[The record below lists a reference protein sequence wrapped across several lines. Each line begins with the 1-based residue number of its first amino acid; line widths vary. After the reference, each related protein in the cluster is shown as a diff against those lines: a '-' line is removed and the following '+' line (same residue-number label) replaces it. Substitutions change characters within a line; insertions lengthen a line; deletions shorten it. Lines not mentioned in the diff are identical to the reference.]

1 MKRFFSALW
10 RMLRGNLFYK
20 IVSVVFALIIW
31 SYVMAAENPIREITV
46 EDVQVSYVGVEEM
59 VAKNMTVDLDD
70 LIQTVDVSIMA
81 GQNDHKNI
89 NNNSVRASVDLTK
102 VNTAGELELK
112 VDITPGVSNATVRW
126 VSTPNLTLHVDQL
139 MEKEIPVSCVLE
151 GTPADGIYVGDP
163 VLSSD
168 TVTIVGAKSDVERI
182 VRGVCYVP
190 VDGLDSSVRASYM
203 LTLLDENNEQV
214 VLNSYRGSVP
224 SVVVE
229 LEVLKKKSVSINA
242 DNALQSV
249 TNIKQGY
256 EAVGIDLNPSQVEI
270 AAEDEVLEQI
280 DEVYLKPLNADGADR
295 SVILYG
301 EIQGIDN
308 VVMVTENKIAAY
320 VQIDEV
326 QSSKTFQ
333 NVPIEILNLEEGR
346 TASLSVRRS
355 DVTVSGGQ
363 SAVDEVQSGDVKLYV
378 DLADMNPGTYV
389 VPVRAEAIAGITDS
403 KVQITNSSVT
413 VTIS

>member
-1 MKRFFSALW
+1 
-10 RMLRGNLFYK
+10 
-20 IVSVVFALIIW
+20 
-31 SYVMAAENPIREITV
+31 MAAENPIREITV

-59 VAKNMTVDLDD
+59 VAKNLTVDLDD